1 MSSSSTNRRQDEAG
15 RHQGGPDAPGGEL
28 SLIDVTMP
36 QMGVSVA
43 EGTVVEWKKQPGDW
57 VEADEI
63 IAAIST
69 DKIDTDVEAPA
80 TGRVQEL
87 LVDVGAT
94 VEVGTVLARIATDAR
109 PGEAHVSE
117 NDSASS
123 AGTSE
128 ASAALDA
135 PGEAGELQGDTA
147 EEHAGTAQRGSSAA
161 RRSGSRRYS
170 PVVMRIATEH
180 GIDLDQVEGTGR
192 GGRVRKQ
199 DVLAFMEN
207 GGDAPEE
214 APMHIESPYRP
225 DEPAPAKTRKPRFDA
240 PPPAAPEAAPAV
252 AAGSA
257 PLSRMRQAIGAR
269 MLQSLQTSAT
279 CTTVVEADLV
289 RIEAARKQSGFTYL
303 PYIARATVE
312 TLREFPALNA
322 TLEDDTLTTYDGV
335 HLGIAVSLG
344 EGGLIVPVIR
354 DAQELSVE
362 GLAKRIKDLARR
374 ARENALT
381 ADEVRGGSFTIT
393 NPGGYG
399 SIIAT
404 PVINQPQVAI
414 LDTEAVVKRPVV
426 ITDELGNDSIAIRPM
441 TYLCMSWD
449 HRALDGALA
458 AQFLSALRKK
468 LETWPTN

>member
-1 MSSSSTNRRQDEAG
+1 VSSSSTETT
-15 RHQGGPDAPGGEL
+15 L
-28 SLIDVTMP
+28 VDVTMP

-43 EGTVVEWKKQPGDW
+43 EGTVVEWKKQVGDW
-57 VEADEI
+57 VQADEI

-80 TGRVQEL
+80 TGRVQEIV
-87 LVDVGAT
+87 VDVGTT
-94 VEVGTVLARIATDAR
+94 VDVGTVLARIATDAK
-109 PGEAHVSE
+109 PGEAHRSE
-117 NDSASS
+117 SDSASG
-123 AGTSE
+123 GTSE
-128 ASAALDA
+128 ADVAKEA
-135 PGEAGELQGDTA
+135 PGKAGELSGDT
-147 EEHAGTAQRGSSAA
+147 TVST
-161 RRSGSRRYS
+161 RRSSGGGRRYS
-170 PVVMRIATEH
+170 PVVMRIASEH
-180 GIDLDQVEGTGR
+180 GIDLEKVEGTGR

-199 DVLAFMEN
+199 DVLAFLEN
-207 GGDAPEE
+207 GGAAAEP
-214 APMHIESPYRP
+214 PMHIESPYRP
-225 DEPAPAKTRKPRFDA
+225 DEPARAKTRKPRLDQ
-240 PPPAAPEAAPAV
+240 PAAEP
-252 AAGSA
+252 AGSA
-257 PLSRMRQAIGAR
+257 PLSRMRQSIGAR
-269 MLQSLQTSAT
+269 MLQSLQTAAT

-289 RIEAARKQSGFTYL
+289 RIEAARKLSGVTYL
-303 PYIARATVE
+303 PYIARATID
-312 TLREFPALNA
+312 TLREFPQLNA

-362 GLAKRIKDLARR
+362 GLATRIKDLARR
-374 ARENALT
+374 ARDNQLT
-381 ADEVRGGSFTIT
+381 PDEVRGGSFTIT

-458 AQFLSALRKK
+458 AQFLSSLRKK
-468 LETWPTN
+468 LESWPTT

>member
-1 MSSSSTNRRQDEAG
+1 VSSSSTET
-15 RHQGGPDAPGGEL
+15 
-28 SLIDVTMP
+28 LIDVTMP

-63 IAAIST
+63 IASIST

-87 LVDVGAT
+87 LVDIGTT
-94 VEVGTVLARIATDAR
+94 VEVGTVLARIATDAK
-109 PGEAHVSE
+109 PGEAHRSE
-117 NDSASS
+117 NDSASQQ
-123 AGTSE
+123 GTSE
-128 ASAALDA
+128 ASAALDS
-135 PGEAGELQGDTA
+135 PGEAGERPSHPPDTA
-147 EEHAGTAQRGSSAA
+147 EEHAGTAQRGSAPA

-170 PVVMRIATEH
+170 PVVMRIASEH
-180 GIDLDQVEGTGR
+180 GVDLDQVEGTGR

-199 DVLAFMEN
+199 DVLAFIEN
-207 GGDAPEE
+207 GAPEE

-225 DEPAPAKTRKPRFDA
+225 DEPAPPKTRKPRFEA
-240 PPPAAPEAAPAV
+240 PASAPEPAPAGGSR
-252 AAGSA
+252 AGGA
-257 PLSRMRQAIGAR
+257 PLSRMRQSIGAR
-269 MLQSLQTSAT
+269 MLESLQTAAT

-289 RIEAARKQSGFTYL
+289 RIEAARAKTGFTYL
-303 PYIARATVE
+303 PYIARATIE
-312 TLREFPALNA
+312 TLREFLSLNA
-322 TLEDDTLTTYDGV
+322 TLEDGTLTTYDGV

-362 GLAKRIKDLARR
+362 GLAKRIKDLAVR
-374 ARENALT
+374 ARNNQLT
-381 ADEVRGGSFTIT
+381 PDEVRGGSFTIT

-449 HRALDGALA
+449 HRALDGAIA

-468 LETWPTN
+468 LESWPTT